1 MFLESSK
8 NKVRRKRM
16 LRVFKC
22 WQERISL
29 LMLALIIDERYE
41 AVSIAM
47 TTVDLIILRAE

>member
-8 NKVRRKRM
+8 NKVTRKRM
-16 LRVFKC
+16 FRVFKC